1 MTNLVL
7 ISGILLCMFL
17 AFNSSFSRLIDIWQS
32 SNTYGHGILILPIVL
47 WLIHR
52 KKHLLAD
59 IEAKPS
65 VFALLL
71 VGLTSLFWFVS
82 VLSYINVIEQFALFS
97 LFVVLT
103 WAFFGWKIVLSL
115 KFPLAFLYLSIPVG
129 DFLVPYLQFITAD
142 ISVFMIQILGIPV
155 FRDGMYIQI
164 PNGNFLVAEA
174 CSGIRFLISTI
185 TIGVLYSYLNFSKL
199 YKQVLFVL
207 LCCVVAI
214 IGNGLRAFLMILI
227 GHLSNMQA
235 AVGFDH
241 FVYGGVFFVIILS
254 ILFVIGHYMSDP
266 LTDIEEITE
275 KNNQPAL
282 QQFPSLV
289 FIIITLL
296 LLLIGPVLKFKYES
310 YINVMASQQIT
321 QQSTPASLSSTTITK
336 FNHNWLPDFPDSD
349 SIYTSAPT
357 TNGID
362 IFVAKY
368 NYETDS
374 KEIISY
380 RNRLFDTDFWSI
392 KGISSSEL
400 STRDDKIIPY
410 SAYTIVNMQGEER
423 KLRVV
428 YKVNGILSANKIQF
442 KLLQL
447 MNKIMMTDFGGEVI
461 VLSSANKLTAD
472 KDLDT
477 FMSQDFFQIKQ
488 YINLVK

>member
-1 MTNLVL
+1 
-7 ISGILLCMFL
+7 MFF
-17 AFNSSFSRLIDIWQS
+17 AFNSSFSKLLDIWQS
-32 SNTYGHGILILPIVL
+32 SNTYGHGVLILPIVL

-52 KKHLLAD
+52 KKHVLTQVDAQ
-59 IEAKPS
+59 PS
-65 VFALLL
+65 FFALFL
-71 VGLTSLFWFVS
+71 VGLASFFWFIS
-82 VLSYINVIEQFALFS
+82 VLSYINVIEQFALFT

-103 WAFFGWKIVLSL
+103 WAFFGLKIVLSL
-115 KFPLAFLYLSIPVG
+115 KFPLAFLFLSIPVG

-174 CSGIRFLISTI
+174 CSGIRFLISTV

-199 YKQVLFVL
+199 YKQVIFVL

-266 LTDIEEITE
+266 ITE
-275 KNNQPAL
+275 TEQPITKNIGSL
-282 QQFPSLV
+282 QKCPSLV
-289 FIIITLL
+289 FIILTFTLL
-296 LLLIGPVLKFKYES
+296 FIGPALKYKYEN
-310 YINVMASQQIT
+310 YINLLTSQQNINSIE
-321 QQSTPASLSSTTITK
+321 STKIVENTITK
-336 FNHNWLPDFPDSD
+336 FNHNWLPGFPDSD
-349 SIYTSAPT
+349 AIYTSASLST
-357 TNGID
+357 LTSNNID
-362 IFVAKY
+362 IFIAKY
-368 NYETDS
+368 HYETDS

-392 KGISSSEL
+392 KGISANEI
-400 STRDDKIIPY
+400 STTNGAVIPY
-410 SAYTIVNMQGEER
+410 SSFTIVNMQGVER
-423 KLRVV
+423 KLRVI
-428 YKVNGILSANKIQF
+428 YKVNDTFSANKIQF

-447 MNKIMMTDFGGEVI
+447 INKIMMTDFGGEVI
-461 VLSSANKLTAD
+461 VLSSANKFEAD
-472 KDLDT
+472 KDLDA
-477 FMSQDFFQIKQ
+477 FMSQNFFEIKQ
-488 YINLVK
+488 QVTLVK

>member
-1 MTNLVL
+1 
-7 ISGILLCMFL
+7 MFF
-17 AFNSSFSRLIDIWQS
+17 AFNSSFSKLLDIWQS
-32 SNTYGHGILILPIVL
+32 SNTYGHGVLILPIVL

-52 KKHLLAD
+52 KKHELVHV
-59 IEAKPS
+59 EAQPS
-65 VFALLL
+65 FFALFL
-71 VGLTSLFWFVS
+71 VGLASFFWFIS
-82 VLSYINVIEQFALFS
+82 VLSYINVIEQFALFT

-103 WAFFGWKIVLSL
+103 WAFFGRKIVLSL
-115 KFPLAFLYLSIPVG
+115 KFPLAFLFLSIPIG

-142 ISVFMIQILGIPV
+142 ISVFMIQVLGIPV

-174 CSGIRFLISTI
+174 CSGIRFLISTV

-266 LTDIEEITE
+266 IDETE
-275 KNNQPAL
+275 QPIQNNKGAL
-282 QQFPSLV
+282 QKFPSLV
-289 FIIITLL
+289 FITITFILL
-296 LLLIGPVLKFKYES
+296 FIGPALKYKYEN
-310 YINVMASQQIT
+310 YINTLTSQEMTNRIE
-321 QQSTPASLSSTTITK
+321 PAKVSENAIAK
-336 FNHNWLPDFPDSD
+336 FNHNWIPSFPDSD
-349 SIYTSAPT
+349 AIYTSASIST
-357 TNGID
+357 LTSSNID
-362 IFVAKY
+362 IFIAKY
-368 NYETDS
+368 NYETDT

-392 KGISSSEL
+392 KGISANKI
-400 STRDDKIIPY
+400 STTNNKVIPY
-410 SAYTIVNMQGEER
+410 SSYTIVNMQGEER
-423 KLRVV
+423 KLRVI
-428 YKVNGILSANKIQF
+428 YQVNGILSSNKIQF

-461 VLSSANKLTAD
+461 VLSSANKQEAE
-472 KDLDT
+472 KYLDA
-477 FMSQDFFQIKQ
+477 FMSQKFFEIKQ
-488 YINLVK
+488 QVTLVK